1 MTICSSCINLFTN
14 VLDLNWFILNYV
26 HSWKKSKNQEGTL
39 WIALTSYHIRSMNAS
54 IILCFVRNITIGY
67 SRILSENIRV
77 SRFIVFVA
85 RRSWWRL
92 LELNV
97 QADHVH
103 VVLSIPSKY
112 SVSSLMGCLKGQTFH
127 SSFRV
132 IRKTGEVLL
141 GSSFAGAWVLCEQR
155 RFGWACVWLI
165 IQLLYGQP

>member
-1 MTICSSCINLFTN
+1 MTICSSCINLFIN
-14 VLDLNWFILNYV
+14 VLDHYWFILNNV
-26 HSWKKSKNQEGTL
+26 HSWKESKNQGGTL
-39 WIALTSYHIRSMNAS
+39 WVDLTSYHIRSMNAS

-77 SRFIVFVA
+77 SRFIVFVD
-85 RRSWWRL
+85 RRSWWRY

-127 SSFRV
+127 SSFRP

-141 GSSFAGAWVLCEQR
+141 GSSFVGSWVLCEQR
-155 RFGWACVWLI
+155 RFGWAYVWLI